1 MRLAA
6 LVALLPL
13 AMLIGVA
20 VGGAALAPNAL
31 VHALLH
37 PSAGG
42 DAATIV
48 WQLRVPRVAIA
59 ATVGVALA
67 LAGTLL
73 QALLR
78 NPIVDPYL
86 TGVASGAGASIA
98 IAATVGIAPV
108 LIPPM
113 GFVSGLATAVLVAVL
128 ARRGPRLDP
137 ERLVLAGISLSA
149 LLSAI
154 VALALERLA
163 RGTASEAILA
173 WLAGSLAG
181 RGWGDLA
188 AAAPEMVLGVLIG
201 AATIP
206 SLNVL
211 RLGEGRAA
219 TLGVDVIRL
228 QWALLVA
235 TTLLTAAAVALA
247 GLLGFV
253 GTHRS
258 ASRAPRRRPRSA
270 RAGSGGNADRCR
282 AGRARGRI
290 GPHASPRPPRFRS
303 ASCSR
308 SSAFRRSCV
317 LVSARHGAG
326 VCLTQAGPSS
336 ALVVRRL
343 ACVGVNRSDQRLCC
357 LRLVF

>member
-1 MRLAA
+1 MTRLVALAA
-6 LVALLPL
+6 LVPL
-13 AMLIGVA
+13 AMLIGIA
-20 VGGAALAPNAL
+20 VGGAALAPGA
-31 VHALLH
+31 VVAALLH

-59 ATVGVALA
+59 ATVGAALA

-86 TGVASGAGASIA
+86 TGVASGAGVSIA
-98 IAATVGIAPV
+98 IAATIGIAPA
-108 LIPPM
+108 LIPPL

-149 LLSAI
+149 LLSAV
-154 VALALERLA
+154 VALVLERLA
-163 RGTASEAILA
+163 RGTASEAIIA

-181 RGWGDLA
+181 RSWSDLGA
-188 AAAPEMVLGVLIG
+188 ATPELVLGTLIG

-206 SLNVL
+206 ALNVL

-219 TLGVDVIRL
+219 ALGVDVIRL
-228 QWALLVA
+228 QWALLIA
-235 TTLLTAAAVALA
+235 STLLTAAAVALA

-253 GTHRS
+253 GLIVPHL
-258 ASRAPRRRPRSA
+258 ARRVV
-270 RAGSGGNADRCR
+270 
-282 AGRARGRI
+282 
-290 GPHASPRPPRFRS
+290 GPDLR
-303 ASCSR
+303 
-308 SSAFRRSCV
+308 V
-317 LVSARHGAG
+317 LVPAAIFIGA
-326 VCLTQAGPSS
+326 
-336 ALVVRRL
+336 ALVVL
-343 ACVGVNRSDQRLCC
+343 ADALARMIAAPAEIPLGVLLAFVGVPTFLVLY
-357 LRLVF
+357 LRGAARAYA

>member
-1 MRLAA
+1 MRVMRLAA
-6 LVALLPL
+6 LAALVPL
-13 AMLIGVA
+13 AMLIGIA
-20 VGGAALAPNAL
+20 FGGAALAPDAL
-31 VHALLH
+31 AHALLH

-59 ATVGVALA
+59 AVVGASLA

-98 IAATVGIAPV
+98 IAATIGVAPV
-108 LIPPM
+108 LVPPL
-113 GFVSGLATAVLVAVL
+113 GFCSGLATAVLVAVL
-128 ARRGPRLDP
+128 ARRGPRLDA
-137 ERLVLAGISLSA
+137 ERLVLAGVSISA

-154 VALALERLA
+154 VTLAIERLA

-181 RGWGDLA
+181 RGWSELG
-188 AAAPEMVLGVLIG
+188 AAAPEAILGALLG

-206 SLNVL
+206 ALNVL

-219 TLGVDVIRL
+219 ALGVDVVRL

-235 TTLLTAAAVALA
+235 STLLTAAAVALA
-247 GLLGFV
+247 GLVGFV
-253 GTHRS
+253 GLVVPHLARRVVGPDLRMLVP
-258 ASRAPRRRPRSA
+258 ASVLVGASLVVLADALARTLAAPAEVPLGVLLAFVGVPTFLVLYLRGAA
-270 RAGSGGNADRCR
+270 RAYA
-282 AGRARGRI
+282 
-290 GPHASPRPPRFRS
+290 
-303 ASCSR
+303 
-308 SSAFRRSCV
+308 
-317 LVSARHGAG
+317 
-326 VCLTQAGPSS
+326 
-336 ALVVRRL
+336 
-343 ACVGVNRSDQRLCC
+343 
-357 LRLVF
+357 